1 MRKTILILVCV
12 IVLIQ
17 GIAEIVRIIN
27 PNFPHIVNEYIA
39 FNVGKITGIL
49 FKIAIGIAGLIILLR
64 KYNKVPL

>member
-27 PNFPHIVNEYIA
+27 PNFPHIVNESIA

-64 KYNKVPL
+64 KSNKVPL